1 MSLIELLVCLIII
14 GMVIFPVINLFR
26 HSGIL
31 TARAHHEV
39 AALNYAQEIIEG
51 VKSVHDN
58 HSGLVQG
65 VGDEVITLEDR
76 TSREDDA
83 YNNFFIAI
91 TGGSGSGQVR
101 GITSYDGGSHTAT
114 VDQAWT
120 DPLPASN
127 DSTYLLLEGF
137 DKKFDFKISAA
148 SGSMNLK
155 TVRVTVYYYDN
166 AQLKDISLTTEKLMR

>member
-14 GMVIFPVINLFR
+14 GIVILPAINLFR

-31 TARAHHEV
+31 TAQSHHEV

-58 HSGLVQG
+58 YTGIVRG
-65 VGDEVITLEDR
+65 VGDESIALEDR

-114 VDQAWT
+114 VDQPWT
-120 DPLPASN
+120 TPLPANN

-137 DKKFDFKISAA
+137 DKKYDFRISVTPGAL
-148 SGSMNLK
+148 NLK
-155 TVRVTVYYYDN
+155 TVRVTVSYYVND
-166 AQLKDISLTTEKLMR
+166 QSKDISLTTDKLMR

>member
-1 MSLIELLVCLIII
+1 MLVCLIII
-14 GMVIFPVINLFR
+14 GIVIFPVINLFR

-31 TARAHHEV
+31 TARAQHEV

-58 HSGLVQG
+58 DTGLAQG
-65 VGDEVITLEDR
+65 VEDKAIALEAR
-76 TSREDDA
+76 TSSEDNA
-83 YNNFFIAI
+83 YNNHFIAI

-101 GITSYDGGSHTAT
+101 GITSYDGGNHTAT
-114 VDQAWT
+114 VDQSWI
-120 DPLPASN
+120 DPLLASN

-137 DKKFDFKISAA
+137 DKKFDFKISVAP
-148 SGSMNLK
+148 GSMNLK
-155 TVRVTVYYYDN
+155 TVRVTVYYYVD